1 LLEPSPRVT
10 VLDDHAPTLELMRD
24 ILEPA
29 GCTVSGT
36 TRIGPELHEIRDT
49 RPDLVVIDLLLA
61 TDQRE
66 LSGWDVARL
75 VRSHADLHRIPI
87 LVISADHALLRS
99 VATEAR
105 SMRDVHL
112 LAKPFSVAELLAA
125 VRGALGADPVAG
137 LVADPAPGRANE
149 TSAGAY

>member
-1 LLEPSPRVT
+1 
-10 VLDDHAPTLELMRD
+10 
-24 ILEPA
+24 
-29 GCTVSGT
+29 
-36 TRIGPELHEIRDT
+36 
-49 RPDLVVIDLLLA
+49 
-61 TDQRE
+61 
-66 LSGWDVARL
+66 
-75 VRSHADLHRIPI
+75 
-87 LVISADHALLRS
+87 

-137 LVADPAPGRANE
+137 RVADPAGGRANE